1 MARRSDARKVALQM
15 LYLIDQNP
23 DADVHRIQRD
33 LAAELKTDELIDFG
47 WSLFRGVRDLQEKLD
62 EMITSVAENWRIDRM
77 APTDRN
83 ILRLAIYE
91 MHHLETPAAVA
102 LNEAIELAKEFG
114 SENSASFVNG
124 LLDKLT
130 PKGDSSI
137 ADASEDSSVETP

>member
-1 MARRSDARKVALQM
+1 
-15 LYLIDQNP
+15 
-23 DADVHRIQRD
+23 
-33 LAAELKTDELIDFG
+33 
-47 WSLFRGVRDLQEKLD
+47 
-62 EMITSVAENWRIDRM
+62 
-77 APTDRN
+77 
-83 ILRLAIYE
+83 